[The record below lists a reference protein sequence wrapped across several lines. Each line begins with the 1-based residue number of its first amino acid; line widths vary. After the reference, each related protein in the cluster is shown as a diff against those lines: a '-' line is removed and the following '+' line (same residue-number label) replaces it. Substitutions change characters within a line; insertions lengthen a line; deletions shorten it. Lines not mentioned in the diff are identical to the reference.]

1 MFFIIKKQFKKYL
14 FFIRALTQKGLDNK
28 NSFLNFKSGTIFY
41 FANFKN
47 KFGWDRVRTCN
58 HPVISRT
65 IFSCSNKKNLKDRV
79 RTKAR

>member
-47 KFGWDRVRTCN
+47 KFG
-58 HPVISRT
+58 
-65 IFSCSNKKNLKDRV
+65 
-79 RTKAR
+79 